1 MKDYERLVIW
11 TDYFNSSNSRKGGRR
26 VPLNV
31 SVRNPTLDELQEAS
45 KRAGYEPSCT
55 KAFYPKH
62 VSIES
67 GYVSIKRAKS
77 KVQMIKEISRLLSTI
92 RGESRK
98 DNRTNKS

>member
-11 TDYFNSSNSRKGGRR
+11 TDYFNSSNSRKCGRR

-31 SVRNPTLDELQEAS
+31 SVRNPTLDELHEAS
-45 KRAGYEPSCT
+45 KRAGYEASCT

-67 GYVSIKRAKS
+67 GYVSIKRTKS